1 MEDVVEF
8 NYDNEDNQIKR
19 QNNCQPMQKATK
31 VARKV
36 EFTLCQEAERNLG
49 VGPFIFSSNEARP
62 HLLADII
69 MLDRQEEAG
78 W

>member
-31 VARKV
+31 VACKV
-36 EFTLCQEAERNLG
+36 EFTLC
-49 VGPFIFSSNEARP
+49 
-62 HLLADII
+62 
-69 MLDRQEEAG
+69 
-78 W
+78 

>member
-31 VARKV
+31 VACKV
-36 EFTLCQEAERNLG
+36 EFTLCWKLSETWG
-49 VGPFIFSSNEARP
+49 
-62 HLLADII
+62 
-69 MLDRQEEAG
+69 
-78 W
+78 